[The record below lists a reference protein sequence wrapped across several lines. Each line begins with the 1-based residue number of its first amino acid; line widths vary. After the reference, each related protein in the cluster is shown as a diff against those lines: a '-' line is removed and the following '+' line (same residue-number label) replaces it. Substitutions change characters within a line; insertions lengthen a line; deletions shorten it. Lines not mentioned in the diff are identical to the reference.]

1 MLFAETSKKEKMDK
15 VTKEHIIS
23 KTTHQRINHK
33 KVKKSFATF
42 EITNTPFLFYDT
54 KSKNLEQIIERNQN
68 GKTQAQFNNISL
80 YPNANQSI
88 KDKLPEIQINIIK
101 NKVVTILSSNEKE
114 SVNALLDKIATI
126 IKKKRRLSQWRHYSI
141 NSRKTFQEDINTFNT
156 IDSKKSKMLND
167 SKQMLSRSQEQMINK
182 GKSLG
187 FLGLKETNQK
197 DLLKKSIPTKYIRYK
212 KIKKNKEE
220 KYRIENIQLDIA
232 KNNKFSEDKTVTF
245 KNDNISLFGK
255 EKQKTETYSLEVC
268 QNNIIDIAAKNE
280 IINKNDLRLEKIELS
295 YKPTNNDEYI
305 ISRKYKKLLCD
316 SLPELSNFNDN
327 TINPSNDSN
336 FDTILKKYQP
346 ENEITTYG
354 FEVIDTLASTT
365 DEVEMINDN
374 NDEESEEIQKSDSI
388 FTNKLK
394 RRSQEDIY
402 TSTKDNIMKSIL
414 ALKVKKNILQSI
426 RNFIFPILCEKLKY
440 NKFAYTIQNVDSI
453 SNEKMLKKGLMI
465 WNIQRIKGKMEEEK
479 KKRARIEK
487 FEINFKIQKMKN
499 YEIEQL
505 VDINFDNS
513 IKEKS
518 QKYRITQNDLSI
530 NNFLRK
536 YQLLLTQTQFQFD
549 YEKTF
554 RWSSIILP
562 SSELNVC
569 LLSKKP
575 KSILYQENTINDYF
589 LSSNKTL
596 KVVIQKVMNHTFMSH
611 STNIITCKSLLF
623 PEHLLSIYYPSL
635 KLSLSP
641 LIITSESFYMNP
653 LLSNKVLIY
662 EGERDDQNISSD
674 GININIVKT
683 KVVKISSVA
692 EKESVSELLDTII
705 NIMKKKRRFTQ
716 WKKSRKQIQIVVC

>member
-1 MLFAETSKKEKMDK
+1 
-15 VTKEHIIS
+15 
-23 KTTHQRINHK
+23 
-33 KVKKSFATF
+33 
-42 EITNTPFLFYDT
+42 
-54 KSKNLEQIIERNQN
+54 
-68 GKTQAQFNNISL
+68 
-80 YPNANQSI
+80 
-88 KDKLPEIQINIIK
+88 
-101 NKVVTILSSNEKE
+101 
-114 SVNALLDKIATI
+114 
-126 IKKKRRLSQWRHYSI
+126 
-141 NSRKTFQEDINTFNT
+141 
-156 IDSKKSKMLND
+156 
-167 SKQMLSRSQEQMINK
+167 
-182 GKSLG
+182 
-187 FLGLKETNQK
+187 
-197 DLLKKSIPTKYIRYK
+197 
-212 KIKKNKEE
+212 
-220 KYRIENIQLDIA
+220 
-232 KNNKFSEDKTVTF
+232 
-245 KNDNISLFGK
+245 
-255 EKQKTETYSLEVC
+255 
-268 QNNIIDIAAKNE
+268 
-280 IINKNDLRLEKIELS
+280 
-295 YKPTNNDEYI
+295 
-305 ISRKYKKLLCD
+305 
-316 SLPELSNFNDN
+316 
-327 TINPSNDSN
+327 
-336 FDTILKKYQP
+336 
-346 ENEITTYG
+346 
-354 FEVIDTLASTT
+354 
-365 DEVEMINDN
+365 MINDN

-487 FEINFKIQKMKN
+487 FEINFTIQKMKN